1 MSLKSVQEYF
11 KKYNKEKDIIVLTES
26 SATVADAAKALKTT
40 EGEIAKTLSFLVDG
54 KPILIVVEGTAKI
67 SNSLFKA
74 FFHEKARMIPWDDVE
89 KYIGHAPGGVCPFA
103 INDDVVVY
111 LDESLKIHEY
121 VYPACGSGNSAIKL
135 SIKELEKYSNYKEW
149 IDVCKKGEE

>member
-1 MSLKSVQEYF
+1 MSIEKVRDYF
-11 KKYNKEKDIIVLTES
+11 KKYKKEKEIIELKES

-40 EGEIAKTLSFLVDG
+40 EGEIAKTLSFLVDN

-67 SNSLFKA
+67 SNSLFKNY
-74 FFHEKARMIPWDDVE
+74 FHEKAHMIPFDDVE

-103 INDDVVVY
+103 INDGVVVY
-111 LDESLKIHEY
+111 LDESLKVHEY

-135 SIKELEKYSNYKEW
+135 SISELEKYSNYKEW
-149 IDVCKKGEE
+149 IDVCKKEQ